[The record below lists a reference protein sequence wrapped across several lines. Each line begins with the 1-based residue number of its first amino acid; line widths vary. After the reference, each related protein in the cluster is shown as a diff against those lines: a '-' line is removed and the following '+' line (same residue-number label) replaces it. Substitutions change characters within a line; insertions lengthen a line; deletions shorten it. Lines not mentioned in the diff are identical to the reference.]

1 MDDAES
7 YQSMHR
13 QYPIFCT
20 DGACSYATRFCC
32 HPEHLTEGFTSLAGK
47 ITHSFASS
55 GSFHQKL
62 NISKMHDSALHSKFL
77 RENHRFTHIHL
88 VQEIMSYGPTY
99 YLQKFSNNVSMTE
112 NLHILAS
119 SGLIHQH
126 QIMIMAMGWIQ
137 IYMQKSTYQGQ
148 GRRRD
153 VEAHGIVGPR
163 SNTCTSNQSS
173 SHHKEQE
180 ASHIW
185 PSGVPCSH
193 KCTRTHSFRVCNIGV
208 DRTSILHSHML
219 HVHRTTRIIRK
230 LSPNIDESV
239 ATKCLAQLL

>member
-7 YQSMHR
+7 YYSMHR

-20 DGACSYATRFCC
+20 DGACSYATRLCC

-88 VQEIMSYGPTY
+88 VQEIMSSGPTY

-112 NLHILAS
+112 S
-119 SGLIHQH
+119 SH
-126 QIMIMAMGWIQ
+126 
-137 IYMQKSTYQGQ
+137 SS
-148 GRRRD
+148 
-153 VEAHGIVGPR
+153 IVGLD
-163 SNTCTSNQSS
+163 SS
-173 SHHKEQE
+173 TLDNDN
-180 ASHIW
+180 
-185 PSGVPCSH
+185 GD
-193 KCTRTHSFRVCNIGV
+193 GV
-208 DRTSILHSHML
+208 DPDL
-219 HVHRTTRIIRK
+219 HVEKHIPRAGSTPR
-230 LSPNIDESV
+230 
-239 ATKCLAQLL
+239 C